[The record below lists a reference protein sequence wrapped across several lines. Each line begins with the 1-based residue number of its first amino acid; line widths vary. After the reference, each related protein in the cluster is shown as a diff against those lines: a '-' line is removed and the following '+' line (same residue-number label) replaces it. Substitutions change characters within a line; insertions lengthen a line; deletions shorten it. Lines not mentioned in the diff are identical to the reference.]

1 MKLENKSLI
10 LDSQISSE
18 EINDLISKLVLEIEN
33 IDKVEIE
40 NLNNGIA
47 NSALF
52 ALLQAIKKRKEDI
65 EIPFLKT
72 YQEVSNMGKVLFVK

>member
-18 EINDLISKLVLEIEN
+18 EINDLMSKLVLEIEN